1 MAYPIL
7 PPNLLS
13 TPNTYSDS
21 VSPSDPE
28 PITPELV
35 SREPEKPGQKAA
47 KTAMNN
53 ANTASKSNESKAE
66 TLPCKWTGCSHIL
79 DSPDELYDHLCTVHV
94 GRKSTNNLCLTC
106 GWENCG
112 TKCVKRDHIT
122 SHLRVHTPLKPH
134 PCAVCGKT
142 FKRPQD
148 LKKHERIHTTEHHQ
162 LHKLSKA
169 PTTTDPEF
177 NSRVSLSSATRT
189 DRPRSPLSISLSPT
203 STSSHSL
210 HSSSS
215 PFDHLL
221 ATGFHTDKSVS
232 PTPSALALLHK
243 KQHEELA
250 AYQQKEMLVL
260 QQLAF
265 NQQQS
270 QAYAAR
276 LAAEPF
282 GAGAGAKRGQADAF
296 HELLSDVKKRKV
308 EPIYDQDMINRLNA
322 LVPPVLPTSIP
333 ALPSL
338 GGYNQ
343 YQTFPSFGG
352 YPNLPSLHT
361 SIYPTT
367 APQAQYPNQGP
378 LPIPEIKSEADLA
391 MFNEFMISLGRD
403 AAVNKAGPHPMRQSA
418 SGSGTSNGYSASN
431 SGTPLSETS
440 GGVEDLFN
448 AEELA
453 SLGLAGMPG
462 VSIHSGDS
470 HNSNDE
476 STHSLS
482 DASPPAVS
490 FGGLY
495 PSLEA
500 MRNRTNSAPDVS
512 ALTGAARRPI
522 AGLPRTSMSTVHN
535 TSANQSTKPNYLSGM
550 YGLNSSQQYDET
562 THNYLH
568 GLSNEHHND
577 YSHSASNDATNA
589 YASFDSLARNKQ
601 PFPAATLAP
610 KMFHN
615 KVYRDVAPLGT
626 AVSKRAKES
635 AERTNMEDS
644 DPEELYDEHDTNHG
658 YAVSNERAQEERT
671 PKIPVRSLIISTRT
685 LSPSTATGGEDD
697 LKLPAISP
705 SHVEPG
711 TDLPPLYSIQRGG
724 HSSGQYR
731 RASSLSSNSTSTS
744 GSSSFNGSLAPS
756 NAASGTATPRG
767 STPPRGVPTKRHTED
782 EIVRGVKRLELGPAE
797 PLRSTTPELPD
808 SATTEQALESRDRK
822 PDISALSSSSP
833 PSSSN
838 PPPSISTTSEEG
850 KGMTIEEMRRRHAAL
865 IKSWL
870 VAVNL
875 QWRRKQMEEMQR
887 QQREEMAELEE
898 EGEVMNVDER
908 ERERIEVVA

>member
-1 MAYPIL
+1 
-7 PPNLLS
+7 
-13 TPNTYSDS
+13 
-21 VSPSDPE
+21 
-28 PITPELV
+28 
-35 SREPEKPGQKAA
+35 
-47 KTAMNN
+47 MNN
-53 ANTASKSNESKAE
+53 TSTASKPSESKGE
-66 TLPCKWTGCSHIL
+66 TLPCKWTGCSHIS

-148 LKKHERIHTTEHHQ
+148 LKKHERIHTAEHHQ

-169 PTTTDPEF
+169 PTTADPEF
-177 NSRVSLSSATRT
+177 NSRVSLSSATRI
-189 DRPRSPLSISLSPT
+189 DRPRSPLSTSLSPT

-282 GAGAGAKRGQADAF
+282 GTGAGAKRGQADAF
-296 HELLSDVKKRKV
+296 HDLLSDVKKRKV
-308 EPIYDQDMINRLNA
+308 EPVYDQDMIHRLNA
-322 LVPPVLPTSIP
+322 LVPPSLPTSFP
-333 ALPSL
+333 TLPSL

-343 YQTFPSFGG
+343 YQTFPSFNG
-352 YPNLPSLHT
+352 YPSLPSLHT

-367 APQAQYPNQGP
+367 APQAQYSNQSP
-378 LPIPEIKSEADLA
+378 LPIPEIKTEADLA

-403 AAVNKAGPHPMRQSA
+403 AAANKAGPHPMTQSA
-418 SGSGTSNGYSASN
+418 SGSGASNGYSASN

-462 VSIHSGDS
+462 ISIHSGGS

-495 PSLEA
+495 PSLDA

-512 ALTGAARRPI
+512 ALSGAARRPI
-522 AGLPRTSMSTVHN
+522 AGLPRTSMGNAHN
-535 TSANQSTKPNYLSGM
+535 TSTNQSTKPSYLSGM
-550 YGLNSSQQYDET
+550 FGHSSSQQYDGT

-577 YSHSASNDATNA
+577 YSHSANNGATNA

-601 PFPAATLAP
+601 SFPAATLAP

-626 AVSKRAKES
+626 AVSKRARES
-635 AERTNMEDS
+635 AERTNVEDS
-644 DPEELYDEHDTNHG
+644 DREELYADQESNHG
-658 YAVSNERAQEERT
+658 YAVSNERAREERT
-671 PKIPVRSLIISTRT
+671 PKIPVRSLIASIRT
-685 LSPSTATGGEDD
+685 LSPSTAADGEDD

-744 GSSSFNGSLAPS
+744 GSSSFNSSLAPS
-756 NAASGTATPRG
+756 NVASGTTTPRG

-808 SATTEQALESRDRK
+808 SGTTEQALERDQK
-822 PDISALSSSSP
+822 PDISALSLSSSP
-833 PSSSN
+833 TPPSNN
-838 PPPSISTTSEEG
+838 PPPSVSTANEEG
-850 KGMTIEEMRRRHAAL
+850 KDMTIEEMRRRHAAL

-875 QWRRKQMEEMQR
+875 QWRRKKMEEMQR
-887 QQREEMAELEE
+887 QQREEMEELEE
-898 EGEVMNVDER
+898 GGEAMNVDER
-908 ERERIEVVA
+908 ERERVEVVA